1 VTDDPGAASSGLAT
15 MVEDLVEQNL
25 RRDPARRRLLRP
37 GVAVLEVPDA
47 GVAVTVVILP
57 EGVQVRDGRDPR
69 AIVRILADGDRLLA
83 LVAAPLRLGLPD
95 PFARDGRRVLID
107 LFAGRVRVRGLL
119 TALPTLRRLSMLLS
133 VR

>member
-1 VTDDPGAASSGLAT
+1 